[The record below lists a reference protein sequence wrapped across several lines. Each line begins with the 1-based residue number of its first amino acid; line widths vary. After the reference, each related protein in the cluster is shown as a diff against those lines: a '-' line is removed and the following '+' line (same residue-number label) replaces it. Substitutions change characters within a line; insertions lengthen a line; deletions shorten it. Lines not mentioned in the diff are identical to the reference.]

1 MGWRW
6 NVKAVVIVG
15 FAAILTACTGST
27 GFDRGTLRN
36 SLGEITTDQ
45 DIQNVLALKPQLPAP
60 FKLGIYLNS
69 NRSNYKT
76 RFWTD
81 EEKHDLLAYGNRLK
95 EAGVVSDIYLI
106 SEDTIPGHYGSG
118 YVSTS
123 DRDALKDLRLGAAR
137 YGADALLVITD
148 VSSVDRYNNP
158 AALLYWTIVGA
169 YLVPGTQSD
178 ALVMMRSSLWD
189 VRNGYLY
196 ATQDAEGMGKRIGP
210 AFVTEDID
218 SVYAAKKMAIADL
231 GRKLTD
237 RLIQLNAGMR

>member
-1 MGWRW
+1 MR
-6 NVKAVVIVG
+6 AVVIAWLAMILAG
-15 FAAILTACTGST
+15 CAASK
-27 GFDRGTLRN
+27 GFDRGTLRD
-36 SLGEITTDQ
+36 SLGQVTTDK
-45 DIQNVLALKPQLPAP
+45 DIQEVLALKPQLPAP
-60 FKLGIYLNS
+60 FKLGVFLNS

-76 RFWTD
+76 RVWTD
-81 EEKHDLLAYGNRLK
+81 EEKNDLLTYGNRLK
-95 EAGVVSDIYLI
+95 EAGVVSVIYLI

-123 DRDALKDLRLGAAR
+123 NRDALKDLRLEAAR

-158 AALLYWTIVGA
+158 AALLYLTIVGA

-196 ATQDAEGMGKRIGP
+196 ATQDAEGIGKRIGP
-210 AFVTEDID
+210 AFVTEDTD

-237 RLIQLNAGMR
+237 RLIQLNAQMP